1 MQQQVENI
9 DEKLVTNSIGTIEQ
23 DLNFFSGTIRDNLT
37 LWDDSIPEEWL
48 LQACE
53 DAEILEAILALPGEF
68 DAQIAEAG
76 GNFSGGQR
84 QRLEIARTLVTKPS
98 VMILDEATSALD
110 TNTEQKI
117 MSNIQRRGTTCI
129 IVAHRLSTVKS
140 CHSVVVLDKGTII
153 EQGTYDELVESGGM
167 FSSLINQTTN

>member
-1 MQQQVENI
+1 MEA
-9 DEKLVTNSIGTIEQ
+9 NS
-23 DLNFFSGTIRDNLT
+23 
-37 LWDDSIPEEWL
+37 
-48 LQACE
+48 
-53 DAEILEAILALPGEF
+53 ALPGEF

-84 QRLEIARTLVTKPS
+84 QRLEIARTLVKKPS

-110 TNTEQKI
+110 TNTEEKI

-167 FSSLINQTTN
+167 FSSLVNQTTN